1 MTTSEPPRP
10 YSDKTLTAT
19 PELTAYVRAQAG
31 PPTAVQRRLIEE
43 TAALG
48 GPAEMQIPPEQGVL
62 LTLLTRLIGAR
73 TAIEVGTF
81 TGYSTLALA
90 EGVGA
95 AGEVITCDIS
105 DRWSAIADRAWR
117 DAGVDGRI
125 RRLIGPAVDTLRTLP
140 DEPFADVVFLDADKV
155 GYVDYWELLVPRVRP
170 GGLLIAD
177 NVLYAGEA
185 VSPTATGNAA
195 AIRRF
200 NDHVRADPRVESVLL
215 PVADGITLARK
226 NSPKDSE

>member
-1 MTTSEPPRP
+1 MFA
-10 YSDKTLTAT
+10 AT
-19 PELTAYVRAQAG
+19 PELAAYVRAQVG
-31 PPTAVQRRLIEE
+31 EPTAVQHRLIKE
-43 TAALG
+43 TMALG

-62 LTLLTRLIGAR
+62 LTLLARLLDAR

-90 EGVGA
+90 EGVGSEGA
-95 AGEVITCDIS
+95 VITCDIS
-105 DRWSAIADRAWR
+105 EQWSEIADRAWR

-125 RRLIGPAVDTLRTLP
+125 CRLIGLAADTLATLP
-140 DEPFADVVFLDADKV
+140 DKPFADLVFIDADKV
-155 GYVDYWELLVPRVRP
+155 GYIDYWELLVPRVRT

-185 VSPTATGNAA
+185 VSPSATGNAA
-195 AIRRF
+195 AIREF
-200 NDHVRADPRVESVLL
+200 NDHVLADPRVESVLL

-226 NSPKDSE
+226 HS

>member
-1 MTTSEPPRP
+1 MTISEAPQP
-10 YSDKTLTAT
+10 YTDKMFAAT
-19 PELTAYVRAQAG
+19 PELAAYVRAQAG
-31 PPTAVQRRLIEE
+31 PLTAVQHRLIEE
-43 TAALG
+43 TTALG

-62 LTLLTRLIGAR
+62 LTLLARLLAAR

-95 AGEVITCDIS
+95 EGEVITCDIS
-105 DRWSAIADRAWR
+105 EQWSEIADRAWQG
-117 DAGVDGRI
+117 AGVEQRI
-125 RRLIGPAVDTLRTLP
+125 RRLIGPAAETLAGLP
-140 DEPFADVVFLDADKV
+140 DEPFADLVFIDADKV
-155 GYVDYWELLVPRVRP
+155 GYIGYWELLVPRVRP

-185 VSPTATGNAA
+185 VSPDATGNAA
-195 AIRRF
+195 AIREF
-200 NDHVRADPRVESVLL
+200 NDHVLADPRVDSVLL

-226 NSPKDSE
+226 HS